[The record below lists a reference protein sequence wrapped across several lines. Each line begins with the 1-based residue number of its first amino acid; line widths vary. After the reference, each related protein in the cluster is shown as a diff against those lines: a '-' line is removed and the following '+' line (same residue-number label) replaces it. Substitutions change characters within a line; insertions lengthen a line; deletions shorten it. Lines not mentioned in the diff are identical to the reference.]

1 MNIAAQGTDA
11 WMRQRA
17 NKITASVVGK
27 IVTGQGKDE
36 VLRDMVR
43 EALGYPRAFQG
54 NVATD
59 WGHQHEDE
67 ARTEYA
73 FATGNAVTET
83 GFHLHPEHD
92 WLGASPDGLVGS
104 DGLVEIKCPYK
115 LRDAD
120 TVPDGLLELDSQHLY
135 WHQMQCQM
143 AVLDRAWCDF
153 AVWCPGDIQMVRYY
167 REPTWLGIALD
178 TCLPFLAYLKDVL
191 ADPEEAE
198 RIADMTRDMSDDAE
212 WQTLAAGYRAIDA
225 EIKALKAKQDTL
237 RDALVD
243 MAAERKA
250 SGCGVNV
257 TPVTRQGGVDYKA
270 MAKSAGVD
278 PEQYR
283 KPASTSWTIRV
294 SKEKEN
300 G

>member
-1 MNIAAQGTDA
+1 MNMPAQGTDA

-17 NKITASVVGK
+17 GKITASVVGK
-27 IVTGQGKDE
+27 IVTGSGKDE

-43 EALGYPRAFQG
+43 ESLGYPRAFTG
-54 NVATD
+54 NVATE
-59 WGHQHEDE
+59 WGHANEDQ

-73 FATGNAVTET
+73 METGIAVRET

-92 WLGASPDGLVGS
+92 WLGASPDGLVGQH
-104 DGLVEIKCPYK
+104 GLLEVKCPYK

-120 TVPDGLLELDSQHLY
+120 AVPDELLELDDKHLY

-153 AVWCPGDIQMVRYY
+153 AVWIPGDMRVR
-167 REPTWLGIALD
+167 RFERDPVWLGIALD

-191 ADPEEAE
+191 ADPEEVE
-198 RIADMTRDMSDDAE
+198 RIADMTRDMSQDEE
-212 WQTLAAGYRAIDA
+212 WQTLAAGYRAIDS
-225 EIKALKAKQDTL
+225 EIKVLKAKQDEL

-250 SGCGVNV
+250 SGGGITVS
-257 TPVTRQGGVDYKA
+257 PVTRQGGVDYKA
-270 MAKSAGVD
+270 MAAEAGVD

-283 KPASTSWTIRV
+283 KPATTSWTIRV
-294 SKEKEN
+294 SKE
-300 G
+300 GGS

>member
-17 NKITASVVGK
+17 GKITASVVGK
-27 IVTGQGKDE
+27 IITGKGKEE

-54 NVATD
+54 NAATE
-59 WGHQHEDE
+59 WGTANEDE
-67 ARTEYA
+67 ARTTYA
-73 FATGNAVTET
+73 IETGCAVTET

-92 WLGASPDGLVGS
+92 WLGASPDGLVGR
-104 DGLVEIKCPYK
+104 DGLVEIKAPFK

-120 TVPDGLLELDSQHLY
+120 AVPDELLALNNRHLY

-143 AVLDRAWCDF
+143 AVMGREWCDF
-153 AVWCPGDIQMVRYY
+153 AVWCPGDIRVR
-167 REPTWLGIALD
+167 RFERDPVWLGIALD
-178 TCLPFLAYLKDVL
+178 HCLPFLAYLKDVL

-198 RIADMTRDMSDDAE
+198 RVADMTQDMSDDE
-212 WQTLAAGYRAIDA
+212 DWQALAAGYRAIDR
-225 EIKALKAKQDTL
+225 EMKALKAKQDEI
-237 RDALVD
+237 RDALVE

-250 SGCGVNV
+250 SGGGITVS
-257 TPVTRQGGVDYKA
+257 PVTRSGGVDYKA
-270 MAKSAGVD
+270 MAEAAGVD

-283 KPASTSWTIRV
+283 KPASTSWQIRV
-294 SKEKEN
+294 SKEQES
-300 G
+300 